1 MIAQAVQGAAGSMEE
16 LAGETGVTYASLK
29 AWVDGRRNPSPANL
43 VKLADALERRGGE
56 VVKLAE
62 ALRKEAGK

>member
-16 LAGETGVTYASLK
+16 LAAETGVTYASLK